1 MLIKQVTFRNY
12 KRFPLLQASEV
23 VFTFD
28 KKLNLIIG
36 TNGCG
41 KSSLVKELSPL
52 PSQKEDFYP
61 NGYKEIHIE
70 HNNKDYILISDFTN
84 NETSYSFIVDNEELN
99 NSHNV
104 TTQKILVQKHFSLT
118 QDIYDILIGVQTFTS
133 MTVVQRKKLFNQI
146 SGTNITDLISLY
158 DDTAAQEKTQQSIL
172 KNTSSLILSEKQKV
186 LNEKDKETLEAQ
198 YQKNTFYIEKLLS
211 IHESLKSVTAE
222 DFSIEETQELY
233 INKLNQYLSYLKQN
247 YIIATNQYDI
257 DETYAYNVYK
267 SNISQISELIDAS
280 KNKLLQYNTKIEA
293 IEKVSQ
299 SSQEELYAKQT
310 KLQKQLDS
318 YKQSIP
324 TLHDSRVV
332 YELKTYLTNTL
343 QGFID
348 IFNSIKP
355 PYYTKH
361 NYDATRALIESIDKR
376 IKDIDFEINQLQGR
390 KKHLLEHIHD
400 PLTTCPKCN
409 YQWNINYD
417 ETKVQKIDE
426 TINTLNKQVSK
437 LTEELKNYE
446 KDEKQ
451 LIENYNL
458 IKSYLQLKKPL
469 EPYFSSYILEIQD
482 KLKTNPIDAVYVIE
496 RINQELVLLE
506 SYYKVEEE
514 LNEVNRNI
522 KLLESSTENNL
533 SELKALYNQELELY
547 NSYIQKRQEEQE
559 NYKQLQD
566 SRAIWLKLKN
576 YREDML
582 QNLSHLK
589 ENISSYFFREIR
601 KHIESELMRLNLA
614 NIEIKNKLNVNDS
627 VIAVIEQYEKNI
639 EELMSKLQVY
649 DAILDVIDPKSGL
662 IGKFIATF
670 INNFINAINESIE
683 QIWSYSFKVVPYDI
697 EADEKFDYRFKVM
710 VQDKVISSDITKT
723 SSGMREIIDLAFK
736 MGLMKYLNLH
746 DYPLYLDEFG
756 IRLDEQHRSKIYN
769 IVFNFISSDDYSQ
782 IFMITHTDTSFSNV
796 KNTELY
802 VLDDLNIRH
811 KDKTEK
817 MRISYA

>member
-1 MLIKQVTFRNY
+1 
-12 KRFPLLQASEV
+12 
-23 VFTFD
+23 
-28 KKLNLIIG
+28 
-36 TNGCG
+36 
-41 KSSLVKELSPL
+41 
-52 PSQKEDFYP
+52 
-61 NGYKEIHIE
+61 
-70 HNNKDYILISDFTN
+70 
-84 NETSYSFIVDNEELN
+84 
-99 NSHNV
+99 
-104 TTQKILVQKHFSLT
+104 
-118 QDIYDILIGVQTFTS
+118 
-133 MTVVQRKKLFNQI
+133 
-146 SGTNITDLISLY
+146 
-158 DDTAAQEKTQQSIL
+158 
-172 KNTSSLILSEKQKV
+172 
-186 LNEKDKETLEAQ
+186 
-198 YQKNTFYIEKLLS
+198 
-211 IHESLKSVTAE
+211 
-222 DFSIEETQELY
+222 
-233 INKLNQYLSYLKQN
+233 
-247 YIIATNQYDI
+247 
-257 DETYAYNVYK
+257 
-267 SNISQISELIDAS
+267 
-280 KNKLLQYNTKIEA
+280 
-293 IEKVSQ
+293 
-299 SSQEELYAKQT
+299 
-310 KLQKQLDS
+310 
-318 YKQSIP
+318 
-324 TLHDSRVV
+324 
-332 YELKTYLTNTL
+332 
-343 QGFID
+343 
-348 IFNSIKP
+348 
-355 PYYTKH
+355 
-361 NYDATRALIESIDKR
+361 
-376 IKDIDFEINQLQGR
+376 
-390 KKHLLEHIHD
+390 
-400 PLTTCPKCN
+400 
-409 YQWNINYD
+409 
-417 ETKVQKIDE
+417 
-426 TINTLNKQVSK
+426 VSK
-437 LTEELKNYE
+437 LTEELNKH
-446 KDEKQ
+446 KADEKQ

-458 IKSYLQLKKPL
+458 IKNYLQLKKPL

-601 KHIESELMRLNLA
+601 KYIESELMRLNLA

-662 IGKFIATF
+662 IGKYIATF